1 MKKGLKLAALAAAA
15 VLLLS
20 FAGCAVDVPDSSST
34 SSETTSESTS
44 ETESAAPEVD
54 ESKYEDTLDGLAK
67 YMIAKEYIAG
77 DATEMEADF
86 IGAEK
91 GVKYTGSFEGTNNI
105 SMELYE
111 YDTANLNDTAKEI
124 IDSVKKDGK
133 FELMGMTADAVVSDN
148 GKYLMVYK
156 DSASGETHDARTE
169 QVKADFQA
177 FKK

>member
-15 VLLLS
+15 MLLLS
-20 FAGCAVDVPDSSST
+20 FAGCAVDVPASST
-34 SSETTSESTS
+34 TSETTSDGASQTEES
-44 ETESAAPEVD
+44 SAAEVD

-67 YMIAKEYIAG
+67 YMLAKEYISG
-77 DATEMEADF
+77 DAAEMEADF

-111 YDTANLNDTAKEI
+111 YDTANLNETAQEI
-124 IDSVKKDGK
+124 LDSVKKDGK
-133 FELMGMTADAVVSDN
+133 FELMGMTANAVLSDS

-156 DSASGETHDARTE
+156 DSIAGETHDAHTE
-169 QVKADFQA
+169 QVTADFKA

>member
-15 VLLLS
+15 MLLLS
-20 FAGCAVDVPDSSST
+20 FAGCAVDVPASST
-34 SSETTSESTS
+34 TSETTSDGASQTEES
-44 ETESAAPEVD
+44 SAAEVD

-67 YMIAKEYIAG
+67 YMLAKEYISG
-77 DATEMEADF
+77 DAAEMEADF

-111 YDTANLNDTAKEI
+111 Y
-124 IDSVKKDGK
+124 G
-133 FELMGMTADAVVSDN
+133 LMGMTANAVLSDS

-156 DSASGETHDARTE
+156 DSIAGETHDAHTE
-169 QVKADFQA
+169 QVTADFKA